1 MRLLFAEDDL
11 ALCRAEKTI
20 LESAGYSV
28 DFVHNGEDALDY
40 AQAAE
45 YDGIILDW
53 MMPAPDG
60 VEVLRRLRAKGIATP
75 CLLLTAR
82 DAVEDRVAG
91 LDAGAV
97 DYVTKPFAIEELLA
111 RIRVALKLHAPAEP
125 SSASRQMEERG
136 GVLRWGQL
144 TLDEARHQ
152 VRYGGQEITLTGR
165 EFLMLKTL
173 LENQDIVL
181 SRDTL
186 LNRVCGYDFVGETNI
201 VDVYIRYLRSKID
214 DVFRVKVIQ
223 TVGGV
228 GYVIK
233 YEEG

>member
-1 MRLLFAEDDL
+1 MRLLFAEDDK

-82 DAVEDRVAG
+82 DAVEDRVTG
-91 LDAGAV
+91 LDAGAD
-97 DYVTKPFAIEELLA
+97 DYLPKPFATAELLA
-111 RIRVALKLHAPAEP
+111 RIRAMLRRKADYKPDLLKY
-125 SSASRQMEERG
+125 G
-136 GVLRWGQL
+136 DL
-144 TLDEARHQ
+144 TLDR
-152 VRYGGQEITLTGR
+152 QE
-165 EFLMLKTL
+165 MS
-173 LENQDIVL
+173 L
-181 SRDTL
+181 SRGGKTVKL
-186 LNRVCGYDFVGETNI
+186 SNKMYQLIEMMIEQPGRVFEVNQLIERIWGWDCESDSNVIWVTVFN
-201 VDVYIRYLRSKID
+201 LRKILKD
-214 DVFRVKVIQ
+214 LGT
-223 TVGGV
+223 TVTIKATRGV
-228 GYVIK
+228 GYSLEDGK
-233 YEEG
+233 

>member
-82 DAVEDRVAG
+82 DAVEDRVTG
-91 LDAGAV
+91 LDAGAD
-97 DYVTKPFAIEELLA
+97 DYLPKPFATAELLA
-111 RIRVALKLHAPAEP
+111 RIRAMLRRKADYKPDLLKY
-125 SSASRQMEERG
+125 G
-136 GVLRWGQL
+136 DL
-144 TLDEARHQ
+144 TLDR
-152 VRYGGQEITLTGR
+152 QE
-165 EFLMLKTL
+165 MS
-173 LENQDIVL
+173 L
-181 SRDTL
+181 SRGGKTVKL
-186 LNRVCGYDFVGETNI
+186 SNKMYQLMEMMIEQPGRVFEVNQLIERIWGWDCESDSNVIWVTVFN
-201 VDVYIRYLRSKID
+201 LRKILKD
-214 DVFRVKVIQ
+214 LGT
-223 TVGGV
+223 TVTIKATRGV
-228 GYVIK
+228 GYSLEDGK
-233 YEEG
+233 